1 MLSIFNF
8 AQNFNAIEWIT
19 RIIVLLVAFP
29 IHETAHGYIAYKL
42 GDPTAKYQGRLTLNP
57 IKHLDL
63 IGTICMVLTGI
74 GWAKPVPVNPSYFK
88 NRKAGMAI
96 TAAAGPISNLLLGL
110 ISIVLAKITILI
122 GGFLPAEVLVNGG
135 FVSLLFQV
143 LVQLFVFSTTIN
155 VALGIFNLIPVPPFD
170 GSRILFYFLP
180 EKYYFQIM
188 RYEQFIFIG
197 IFVIL
202 FAGVLDVPLYYLNYG
217 VLRFMDFITGFM
229 GSLAGVIY

>member
-1 MLSIFNF
+1 M
-8 AQNFNAIEWIT
+8 
-19 RIIVLLVAFP
+19 
-29 IHETAHGYIAYKL
+29 
-42 GDPTAKYQGRLTLNP
+42 
-57 IKHLDL
+57 
-63 IGTICMVLTGI
+63 
-74 GWAKPVPVNPSYFK
+74 
-88 NRKAGMAI
+88 
-96 TAAAGPISNLLLGL
+96 
-110 ISIVLAKITILI
+110 
-122 GGFLPAEVLVNGG
+122 
-135 FVSLLFQV
+135 
-143 LVQLFVFSTTIN
+143 QLFVFSTTIN

-202 FAGVLDVPLYYLNYG
+202 FTGVLDVPLYYLNYG

>member
-202 FAGVLDVPLYYLNYG
+202 FTGVLDVPLYYLNYG